1 MLSLKTIGRKEK
13 TTPEQEHI
21 IFNKIAWITLNLTN
35 FVNGSEPLEQT
46 IKTHTIKMKVS
57 KLLSI

>member
-21 IFNKIAWITLNLTN
+21 IFNKIAWITLNLRY
-35 FVNGSEPLEQT
+35 FVKLKDPLEQT
-46 IKTHTIKMKVS
+46 INIQTINIKTS
-57 KLLSI
+57 KLLFV